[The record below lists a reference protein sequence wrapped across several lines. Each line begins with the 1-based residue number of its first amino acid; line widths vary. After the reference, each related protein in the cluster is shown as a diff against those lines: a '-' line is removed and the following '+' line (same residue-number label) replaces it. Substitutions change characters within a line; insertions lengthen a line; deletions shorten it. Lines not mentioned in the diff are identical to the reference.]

1 MFSPKRKDNE
11 LLKAK
16 RLSKAALVAFACA
29 FAWAG
34 CTIKTDAPQIVHQP
48 RIIELSFAQIQ
59 EIQPEE
65 TPEII
70 PEPQPQPVIEESKKL
85 LTDES
90 DFKVEPEKVVE
101 EKLPESEA
109 EPVPPPPIPVEQPKP
124 KKVEPEKPKPKAV
137 EKPKPVKKP
146 KETKAEKKEPTT
158 QKASESAEAKAAAAA
173 HAAAK
178 QTVKKKSITAM
189 LVSLVEKHKRYPKAA
204 RRAGIE
210 GVVLVEFTVDSSGK
224 VTGASVIKKSGKGSL
239 DSASQELSNRIIGTA
254 FNVPNSGMKIQVPIR
269 YSLD

>member
-70 PEPQPQPVIEESKKL
+70 PN
-85 LTDES
+85 
-90 DFKVEPEKVVE
+90 
-101 EKLPESEA
+101 LPESA
-109 EPVPPPPIPVEQPKP
+109 LTVVP
-124 KKVEPEKPKPKAV
+124 
-137 EKPKPVKKP
+137 
-146 KETKAEKKEPTT
+146 
-158 QKASESAEAKAAAAA
+158 
-173 HAAAK
+173 
-178 QTVKKKSITAM
+178 
-189 LVSLVEKHKRYPKAA
+189 
-204 RRAGIE
+204 
-210 GVVLVEFTVDSSGK
+210 
-224 VTGASVIKKSGKGSL
+224 GASMMTQMTETPFS
-239 DSASQELSNRIIGTA
+239 
-254 FNVPNSGMKIQVPIR
+254 P
-269 YSLD
+269 

>member
-1 MFSPKRKDNE
+1 MLSPSRKDNE

-16 RLSKAALVAFACA
+16 RLSKATLAAFACA

-85 LTDES
+85 LTHES

-137 EKPKPVKKP
+137 EKPVKKP

-173 HAAAK
+173 HAAEQIA
-178 QTVKKKSITAM
+178 KKKSITAM

-204 RRAGIE
+204 RRAAME
-210 GVVLVEFTVDSSGK
+210 GVVLVEFSVDSSGK
-224 VTGASVIKKSGKGSL
+224 VTGASVVKKSGKGPL
-239 DSASQELSNRIIGTA
+239 DSATQELSNRIIGTA